1 VVDLEVIALGIGAD
15 ILSSSLATYAI
26 GALGLVAGTATLIAI
41 GVAYL
46 GITAPLWGT
55 ALLAASISY
64 GVAKYYED
72 DIGKLKDSVIS
83 GF

>member
-1 VVDLEVIALGIGAD
+1 MDTFAD
-15 ILSSSLATYAI
+15 IAI
-26 GALGLVAGTATLIAI
+26 GTATAVFIAA

-64 GVAKYYED
+64 GASSLLENK
-72 DIGKLKDSVIS
+72 ITNLKNSVIS

>member
-1 VVDLEVIALGIGAD
+1 MDTLAD
-15 ILSSSLATYAI
+15 IAI
-26 GALGLVAGTATLIAI
+26 GTATAVFIAA

-55 ALLAASISY
+55 ALLASSISY

-72 DIGKLKDSVIS
+72 DIGKLKDSIIS

>member
-1 VVDLEVIALGIGAD
+1 MDTLAD
-15 ILSSSLATYAI
+15 IAI
-26 GALGLVAGTATLIAI
+26 GTAPAALIAA

-46 GITAPLWGT
+46 GITAPLWRT
-55 ALLAASISY
+55 DLLAASISY